1 MEGVGSQET
10 MLPPEGATTPK
21 REPLDRIRPLRE
33 PTRPDL
39 TGGSCENKHRN
50 PALFLP
56 VLPIVQTN
64 LEAKGQGLPPDTE
77 VRWIMMRAG
86 LHRET
91 GHIQNLE
98 AEGKTKSGSQ
108 HGTDSNQPGETQES
122 IIKGRFAESILR
134 LPTSTK
140 KFGHYSVGNRRH
152 II

>member
-1 MEGVGSQET
+1 MWAVKRPCHLLKV
-10 MLPPEGATTPK
+10 LPPLK
-21 REPLDRIRPLRE
+21 EPLDRIRPLRE

-39 TGGSCENKHRN
+39 AGGSCENKHRN
-50 PALFLP
+50 LALFLP
-56 VLPIVQTN
+56 VLPIVQTD

-77 VRWIMMRAG
+77 GRWITMRAG

-98 AEGKTKSGSQ
+98 AESKT
-108 HGTDSNQPGETQES
+108 NQGLSMEQIVTKQPVVTQES
-122 IIKGRFAESILR
+122 IIKGQFAESILR
-134 LPTSTK
+134 QPTSTK